1 MAHSIHP
8 TVDDAGGSASTVL
21 SPLID
26 AGGARWFR
34 FLSRWSLFAGLAVL
48 GIFLAFGFGVVPAG
62 QGSPLP
68 QEHSELWAA
77 INSPAAYRLFLAFDI
92 AVWLAYGG
100 FFVAL
105 AAVLF
110 RHAPIRGALIAA
122 CGVGQVLGMTG
133 AFMRLYGTTDIAARY
148 AGAAPEQQE
157 TLLQANL
164 DLWQIVGAHFGAGAM
179 LTRVALLLAA
189 WAVWSMPGFPRW
201 LAVLIALPGIVGL
214 MQTVLDLTAGVFIFP
229 ILLVQLLLSMVV
241 FFAVA
246 RTFWRK
252 PESASP
258 GAGSDPRLAEPR
270 QQGKA

>member
-1 MAHSIHP
+1 MS
-8 TVDDAGGSASTVL
+8 L
-21 SPLID
+21 LID
-26 AGGARWFR
+26 AGGARWFK
-34 FLSRWSLFAGLAVL
+34 FLSRWSLLAGLAVL

-68 QEHSELWAA
+68 QEHSELWAV
-77 INSPAAYRLFLAFDI
+77 INSPAAYRIFIIFDV
-92 AVWLAYGG
+92 AVWLAYGL

-105 AAVLF
+105 AAVLI
-110 RHAPIRGALIAA
+110 RHTPIRGTLIAA
-122 CGVGQVLGMTG
+122 CGVGQIVGMMG
-133 AFMRLYGTTDIAARY
+133 AFMRLYGTTDLAARY

-157 TLLQANL
+157 TLLQSNL

-189 WAVWSMPGFPRW
+189 WAICSIPGFPRW

-214 MQTVLDLTAGVFIFP
+214 AQTVLDLTAGVSIFP
-229 ILLVQLLLSMVV
+229 ILLVQLLLSMLV

-252 PESASP
+252 PEPTPPRTSSAP
-258 GAGSDPRLAEPR
+258 AG
-270 QQGKA
+270 